1 MDNFN
6 SINDVWKEVMAV
18 CRTKVSEIMFNLWI
32 APLEP
37 VKFILE
43 TYTVVFSI
51 SNEFKK
57 SITLDK
63 FRGVIEESFCEVMGF
78 PVEIDI
84 IVSANEVIDNY
95 NAAKNPGTQAAQ
107 TEKKETKA
115 PEDGSAAG
123 RFTFDNFIVGKS
135 NMFAYTVSMGVANQP
150 GTLHNPLLIYGRS
163 GLGKT
168 HLMLAI
174 YNKIKHDNP
183 DMVII
188 YTTGEEFMNDLV
200 YSLSSKNTK
209 AFHDKYRN
217 VDALLMDD
225 IQVIQKGLST
235 QEEFFHTFDALQ
247 LAGKQIVLTSDVPA
261 KEMEVLEERIRTRLE
276 QGMMADIQPPDI
288 DTRKAIVLR
297 KCQQLGITLNDAIIN
312 YIATKI
318 KNNVRQLEGTVK
330 KAAAMQTA
338 FNAPITMEQIEDII
352 RDITTDNQPT
362 PVLVEKIIEYIAK
375 EFELQ
380 PSVLKSKN
388 RKEEIVTARDVTMYV
403 IKEVTDLTLAQIG
416 KYFDRNHS
424 SVLQA
429 IREAENKMDEYPN
442 AKAIAVK
449 AIGDFQTKN

>member
-1 MDNFN
+1 MENFN
-6 SINDVWKEVMAV
+6 SINDVWKNVMEV
-18 CRTKVSEIMFNLWI
+18 CKTKVSEIMFNLWI
-32 APLEP
+32 APLQP

-51 SNEFKK
+51 GNEFKK

-63 FRGVIEESFCEVMGF
+63 FRGVIEESFCEILGF
-78 PVEIDI
+78 PIEIDI
-84 IVSANEVIDNY
+84 VVSSDEVIKNY
-95 NAAKNPGTQAAQ
+95 NGEP
-107 TEKKETKA
+107 EKKEEAVK
-115 PEDGSAAG
+115 EESSGSG

-150 GTLHNPLLIYGRS
+150 GVLHNPLLIYGRS

-174 YNKIKHDNP
+174 YNKLKQDNP

-225 IQVIQKGLST
+225 IQVIQKGAAT
-235 QEEFFHTFDALQ
+235 QEEFFHTFNALQ

-297 KCQQLGITLNDAIIN
+297 KCRQLDITLSEQIIT
-312 YIATKI
+312 YIITKI

-330 KAAAMQTA
+330 KIAAMQAA
-338 FNAPITMEQIEDII
+338 FDSPVTMEQVESII
-352 RDITTDNQPT
+352 KDITTDNQPT
-362 PVLVEKIIEYIAK
+362 PVLVEKIIDYVAK

-388 RKEEIVTARDVTMYV
+388 RRDEIVTARDVTMYV

-429 IREAENKMDEYPN
+429 IREAENKMEAYPN

>member
-1 MDNFN
+1 MENFN
-6 SINDVWKEVMAV
+6 SINDVWKDVMEV
-18 CRTKVSEIMFNLWI
+18 CKTKVSEIMFNLWI
-32 APLEP
+32 APLQP

-51 SNEFKK
+51 GNEFKK

-63 FRGVIEESFCEVMGF
+63 FRGVIEESFCEILGF
-78 PVEIDI
+78 PIEIDI
-84 IVSANEVIDNY
+84 VVSSDEVIKNY
-95 NAAKNPGTQAAQ
+95 NGEP
-107 TEKKETKA
+107 EKKEEAVK
-115 PEDGSAAG
+115 EESSGSG

-150 GTLHNPLLIYGRS
+150 GVLHNPLLIYGRS

-174 YNKIKHDNP
+174 YNKLKQDNP

-225 IQVIQKGLST
+225 IQVIQKGAAT
-235 QEEFFHTFDALQ
+235 QEEFFHTFNALQ

-297 KCQQLGITLNDAIIN
+297 KCRQLDITLSEQIIT
-312 YIATKI
+312 YIITKI

-330 KAAAMQTA
+330 KIAAMQAA
-338 FNAPITMEQIEDII
+338 FDSPVTMEQVESII
-352 RDITTDNQPT
+352 KDITTDNQPT
-362 PVLVEKIIEYIAK
+362 PVLVEKIIDYVAK

-388 RKEEIVTARDVTMYV
+388 RRDEIVTARDVTMYV

-416 KYFDRNHS
+416 KYFNRNHS

-429 IREAENKMDEYPN
+429 IREAENKMEAYPN

>member
-1 MDNFN
+1 MDQIN
-6 SINDVWKEVMAV
+6 SINDIWREVREV
-18 CRTKVSEIMFNLWI
+18 CRSKVSEVMYNMWI

-37 VKFILE
+37 VKFLIE
-43 TYTVVFSI
+43 TYTVVFAI
-51 SNEFKK
+51 DNEFKK

-63 FRGVIEESFCEVMGF
+63 FRGIIEESFCEVMGF
-78 PVEIDI
+78 PVEIDVV
-84 IVSANEVIDNY
+84 VSSEEVIKNY
-95 NAAKNPGTQAAQ
+95 NEEPEKKKEAAQ
-107 TEKKETKA
+107 
-115 PEDGSAAG
+115 EDGPVSG

-168 HLMLAI
+168 HLMFAI
-174 YNKIKHDNP
+174 YNKLKHDNP

-200 YSLSSKNTK
+200 YSLSNKNTK

-225 IQVIQKGLST
+225 IQVIQKGAST

-247 LAGKQIVLTSDVPA
+247 LAGKQIVLTADVPA

-297 KCQQLGITLNDAIIN
+297 KCQQLGITLGDNIIN
-312 YIATKI
+312 YIVTKI

-330 KAAAMQTA
+330 KAAAMQAT
-338 FNAPITMEQIEDII
+338 FKAPITMEQIEDII

-362 PVLVEKIIEYIAK
+362 PVLVEKIIEYVAK

-380 PSVLKSKN
+380 PALLKSKN
-388 RKEEIVTARDVTMYV
+388 RKDEIVIARDITMYV
-403 IKEVTDLTLAQIG
+403 IKEVTDLTLDQIG

-429 IREAENKMDEYPN
+429 LRVAELKMAEHPN

>member
-1 MDNFN
+1 MENFS

-32 APLEP
+32 APLQP

-43 TYTVVFSI
+43 KYTVVFSI

-63 FRGVIEESFCEVMGF
+63 FRGVIEESFSEVMGF
-78 PVEIDI
+78 PIEIDI
-84 IVSANEVIDNY
+84 VVSSEEVLNNY
-95 NAAKNPGTQAAQ
+95 NGEP
-107 TEKKETKA
+107 EKKEEVVKEEST
-115 PEDGSAAG
+115 GSG

-174 YNKIKHDNP
+174 YNKLKHDNP

-261 KEMEVLEERIRTRLE
+261 KEMEILEERIRTRLE

-297 KCQQLGITLNDAIIN
+297 KCQQLGITLNEQMLN
-312 YIATKI
+312 YVVTKV
-318 KNNVRQLEGTVK
+318 KNNIRQLEGTVK
-330 KAAAMQTA
+330 KIAAMQTA
-338 FNAPITMEQIEDII
+338 FSAPITTEQLEAII
-352 RDITTDNQPT
+352 KDITTDNQPT

-380 PSVLKSKN
+380 PGVLKSKN
-388 RKEEIVTARDVTMYV
+388 RKEEVVTARDVAMYV

-429 IREAENKMDEYPN
+429 IREAENKMEEYPN

-449 AIGDFQTKN
+449 AIGDFQAKN

>member
-32 APLEP
+32 APLQP
-37 VKFILE
+37 VKFVLE

-51 SNEFKK
+51 SSEFKK

-63 FRGVIEESFCEVMGF
+63 YRGIIEESFCEVMGF

-84 IVSANEVIDNY
+84 VVSSEEVIKTY
-95 NAAKNPGTQAAQ
+95 NGEPDKKKVSVQDEGT
-107 TEKKETKA
+107 
-115 PEDGSAAG
+115 GSG
-123 RFTFDNFIVGKS
+123 RFNFDNFVVGKS
-135 NMFAYTVSMGVANQP
+135 NMFAYTVSLGVANQP
-150 GTLHNPLLIYGRS
+150 GMLHNPLLIYGRS

-174 YNKIKHDNP
+174 YNKMKHDNP

-200 YSLSSKNTK
+200 YSLSNKNTK

-225 IQVIQKGLST
+225 IQVIQKGAST

-261 KEMEVLEERIRTRLE
+261 KDMEVLEERIRTRLE

-297 KCQQLGITLNDAIIN
+297 KCQQLDITLSDQIVN
-312 YIATKI
+312 YIVTKI
-318 KNNVRQLEGTVK
+318 KNNIRQLEGTVK
-330 KAAAMQTA
+330 KIAAMQTA
-338 FNAPITMEQIEDII
+338 FNAPVTPEQVENII
-352 RDITTDNQPT
+352 KDITTDNQPT
-362 PVLVEKIIEYIAK
+362 PVLVEKIIEYVAK

-380 PSVLKSKN
+380 PAVLKSKN
-388 RKEEIVTARDVTMYV
+388 RREEVVTARDVAMYV

-429 IREAENKMDEYPN
+429 TREAVNKMEEYPN
-442 AKAIAVK
+442 AKAIAIK

>member
-1 MDNFN
+1 MENFN
-6 SINDVWKEVMAV
+6 SINDVWKNVMEV
-18 CRTKVSEIMFNLWI
+18 CKTKVSEIMFNLWI
-32 APLEP
+32 APLQP

-51 SNEFKK
+51 GNEFKK

-63 FRGVIEESFCEVMGF
+63 FRGVIEESFCEILGF
-78 PVEIDI
+78 PIEIDI
-84 IVSANEVIDNY
+84 VVSSDEVIKNY
-95 NAAKNPGTQAAQ
+95 NGEP
-107 TEKKETKA
+107 EKKEEAVK
-115 PEDGSAAG
+115 EESSGSG

-150 GTLHNPLLIYGRS
+150 GVLHNPLLIYGRS

-174 YNKIKHDNP
+174 YNKLKQDNP

-225 IQVIQKGLST
+225 IQVIQKGAAT
-235 QEEFFHTFDALQ
+235 QEEFFHTFNALQ

-297 KCQQLGITLNDAIIN
+297 KCRQLDITLSEQIIT
-312 YIATKI
+312 YIITKI

-330 KAAAMQTA
+330 KIAAMQAA
-338 FNAPITMEQIEDII
+338 FDSPVTMEQVESII
-352 RDITTDNQPT
+352 KDITTDNQPT
-362 PVLVEKIIEYIAK
+362 PVLVEKIIDYVAK

-388 RKEEIVTARDVTMYV
+388 RRDEIVTARDVTMYV

-416 KYFDRNHS
+416 KYFNRNHS

-429 IREAENKMDEYPN
+429 IREAENKMEAYPN